1 MKKLKYLLVVL
12 CSICCLS
19 LAFFGAASA
28 EDGVIKIGVLMNL
41 TGPWASIDGPAW
53 NSIQLAVKN
62 INDAGGLLGKKVK
75 AICIDTKADE
85 AETVSAV
92 VRLCEEEKVNALI
105 GYCDTHWVLTA
116 APIARD
122 YGIPFVTAG
131 ATHPRIPER
140 SGAWLACFGDNAQA
154 SVVAEYAYAQGLRSA
169 CIWIDTAV
177 DFSVACCTYFID
189 AFKHLGG
196 KVVYSDYYEVGWTD
210 FSALVTRLKSR
221 EKEVDF
227 TYNAA
232 IPGNTGLITKQIREG
247 GIKMPIIS
255 ADGSDTPTL
264 VEVAGKHAEGVIITS
279 HMTLLS
285 KDPLVVKYVE
295 GYNKMFGKNPKTLLL
310 ALGYDATMLIAE
322 AIKKINSNNRK
333 ELVPG
338 FLSLRNCQ
346 VFTGKITYKAGSR
359 VPDKRIHTESRRREI
374 YARKTGVPK
383 CIATKGTG
391 QVSIPPLRMGCFQQP
406 ILYFSKRAQIFSN
419 MEKKD
424 PLLRI
429 ENVSKSFGG
438 LCAVKNYT
446 LNLPKGKIYGL
457 IGHNG
462 AGKNDHFDLITG
474 VLKVSEGKISF
485 KSRDITDWRPDQR
498 AKIGINRNFQNL
510 RYSKDLQSSRM

>member
-1 MKKLKYLLVVL
+1 MKKLKYLLVVV

-19 LAFFGAASA
+19 LSFVGAASA

-62 INDAGGLLGKKVK
+62 INDAGGLLGKQVK

-92 VRLCEEEKVNALI
+92 VRLCEEEKVNAII

-154 SVVAEYAYAQGLRSA
+154 SVVAEYAYDQGLRNA
-169 CIWIDTAV
+169 CVWIDTAV

-196 KVVYSDYYEVGWTD
+196 KVVYTDYYEVGWTD

-264 VEVAGKHAEGVIITS
+264 VEVAGKLAEGVIITS

-295 GYNKMFGKNPKTLLL
+295 GYNKMFGKNPENSFA

-322 AIKKINSNNRK
+322 AIKKINSDKPKRI
-333 ELVPG
+333 G
-338 FLSLRNCQ
+338 AGLSLIRELPG
-346 VFTGKITYKAGSR
+346 VTGKITYQAGSR
-359 VPDKRIHTESRRREI
+359 VPDKEVSILKVVDGKFMLEKQ
-374 YARKTGVPK
+374 AVPK
-383 CIATKGTG
+383 YM
-391 QVSIPPLRMGCFQQP
+391 PPKEL
-406 ILYFSKRAQIFSN
+406 
-419 MEKKD
+419 
-424 PLLRI
+424 
-429 ENVSKSFGG
+429 
-438 LCAVKNYT
+438 
-446 LNLPKGKIYGL
+446 
-457 IGHNG
+457 
-462 AGKNDHFDLITG
+462 
-474 VLKVSEGKISF
+474 
-485 KSRDITDWRPDQR
+485 
-498 AKIGINRNFQNL
+498 AK
-510 RYSKDLQSSRM
+510 

>member
-1 MKKLKYLLVVL
+1 MRSLKYFLVIMV
-12 CSICCLS
+12 CFMFSLS
-19 LAFFGAASA
+19 LSFAGSANAAD
-28 EDGVIKIGVLMNL
+28 EIKLGVLMNL

-53 NSIQLAVKN
+53 NSIQLAVKD
-62 INDAGGLLGKKVK
+62 INDAGGLLGKQVR

-92 VRLCEEEKVNALI
+92 VRLCEEEKVNAII

-122 YGIPFVTAG
+122 YGIPFITAG

-154 SVVAEYAYAQGLRSA
+154 SVIAEYAYDQGLRSVSV
-169 CIWIDTAV
+169 WIDTAV

-196 KVVYSDYYEVGWTD
+196 KVVYSDYYETGWTD

-247 GIKMPIIS
+247 GINMPIYS
-255 ADGSDTPTL
+255 ADGSDTPVL
-264 VEVAGKHAEGVIITS
+264 VEVAGKHAEGMLFTS

-295 GYNKMFGKNPKTLLL
+295 GYNKMHGKNPENSFA

-322 AIKKINSNNRK
+322 AVKKIKSDKPKRISA
-333 ELVPG
+333 G
-338 FLSLRNCQ
+338 LSLIRELPG
-346 VFTGKITYKAGSR
+346 VTGKITYKPGSR
-359 VPDKRIHTESRRREI
+359 VPDKEVSILKVVDGKFLLEKQ
-374 YARKTGVPK
+374 AVPK
-383 CIATKGTG
+383 YM
-391 QVSIPPLRMGCFQQP
+391 PPKEL
-406 ILYFSKRAQIFSN
+406 
-419 MEKKD
+419 
-424 PLLRI
+424 
-429 ENVSKSFGG
+429 
-438 LCAVKNYT
+438 
-446 LNLPKGKIYGL
+446 
-457 IGHNG
+457 
-462 AGKNDHFDLITG
+462 
-474 VLKVSEGKISF
+474 
-485 KSRDITDWRPDQR
+485 
-498 AKIGINRNFQNL
+498 AK
-510 RYSKDLQSSRM
+510 